1 LFEGKILDGR
11 HRCEAWSDLKLEGD
25 PPVEIFTP
33 EKHGNLAA
41 WMRAKSLNMVHRHIP
56 ADQKAA
62 IFLQAV
68 EDFPEIKTVIGKIK
82 QKNLAKQKSGQPL
95 DAGDQ
100 GGNTAKEIGK
110 LAGVGQTAVKQVQ
123 KLRKEAPAKFEEVA
137 KGKISAKKAL
147 QLVKQEKQKAAA
159 NIAPSDTENSVK
171 GDRPK
176 IADLLGII
184 HRGMA
189 AVDEAKGLDLKANA
203 VFFRVNGYR
212 VKVMCKIVTGN

>member
-1 LFEGKILDGR
+1 
-11 HRCEAWSDLKLEGD
+11 
-25 PPVEIFTP
+25 
-33 EKHGNLAA
+33 
-41 WMRAKSLNMVHRHIP
+41 
-56 ADQKAA
+56 
-62 IFLQAV
+62 
-68 EDFPEIKTVIGKIK
+68 
-82 QKNLAKQKSGQPL
+82 
-95 DAGDQ
+95 
-100 GGNTAKEIGK
+100 

-159 NIAPSDTENSVK
+159 NTAPSDTENSVK